1 MLQDQELYS
10 GKLLKMKTYKRV
22 APRDLFNEAK
32 LLKCLGRLALL
43 ILDHK
48 APEGL
53 SYEDS
58 GNPYEIGQD
67 SGSGDI
73 HCVSGIRFKHKGQIL
88 QLYTG
93 LNSREAYPLVL
104 RTDDYE
110 EYYVFDEKGNFT
122 SDFITALEGSED
134 VHLSSF

>member
-1 MLQDQELYS
+1 M
-10 GKLLKMKTYKRV
+10 TYKRV

-48 APEGL
+48 APKGL
-53 SYEDS
+53 SYEDN
-58 GNPYEIGQD
+58 GERYRIEQD
-67 SGSGDI
+67 SNSGDI
-73 HCVSGIRFKHKGQIL
+73 HCASGVCFKHKGQVL

-122 SDFITALEGSED
+122 DDFIDVLEGSED